1 MTLTLD
7 EYLNRMPEDYKEKYE
22 NSPEIILDIFNTSE
36 VVTWSSSLRTL
47 KNGKHKL
54 VPCRCGIT
62 YSLMPA
68 EQYDEIMRINKYFQK
83 NYIID
88 KKKLEIEKDFE

>member
-1 MTLTLD
+1 MILTLD

-36 VVTWSSSLRTL
+36 VVTWSSFM

-54 VPCRCGIT
+54 LPCRCGIT
-62 YSLMPA
+62 YRLMPA
-68 EQYDEIMRINKYFQK
+68 EQFDEIAIINKYFQK
-83 NYIID
+83 LYTIE
-88 KKKLEIEKDFE
+88 KKTHELEKDFE

>member
-36 VVTWSSSLRTL
+36 VVTWSSFMR
-47 KNGKHKL
+47 NGKHKL
-54 VPCRCGIT
+54 LPCRCGIT

-83 NYIID
+83 LYIID

>member
-1 MTLTLD
+1 MILTLD

-22 NSPEIILDIFNTSE
+22 NSPEMILDIFNTAE

-54 VPCRCGIT
+54 LPCRCGIT
-62 YSLMPA
+62 YSLMSA

-83 NYIID
+83 LYIID